1 MGGLLL
7 FLAFSGG
14 LALGVLSR
22 GGVLALPGRTA
33 AESRRLRKLAARVGR
48 DSTGQDVEA
57 RVQLARAHI
66 EREDPR
72 QAAAVLG
79 PALALQPDDED
90 LADLARRCLRGL
102 LLHDLREDGGRSRGL
117 LPQDL
122 NWHPGSKRLVM
133 RMKDLTLGGLVELKH
148 LDLHIDDFE
157 PLKRAQPL
165 PRVVVARA
173 LVREERLAFV
183 LESRIDWRQ
192 TPLRDLQVHF
202 RDGRVEITGTVR
214 LKMVPI
220 GFRVTASAEVLGT
233 ERIRL
238 AFPHP
243 PRVAGL
249 VPLPIDTVLKIIA
262 RKVDEKLP
270 GALTST
276 EEATLDL
283 DLLRAGI
290 PPVEV
295 NLREVRI
302 EDGRVEVLCLAE
314 GVDPEDVDV
323 LRLPPPHE
331 LLPEPAPPPEE
342 ADGPEEDSDAPA
354 PPAPDQPG
362 LLDAVVGLFSGPT
375 PGAMERAVTSSRE
388 AREEGDLGGALDE
401 LTGLAEGA
409 DPASEAGAAL
419 LEELAAVRLDIG
431 GEENRTLAIA
441 HLEAVLE
448 RQPGRARASLLLGRV
463 HLDRGELDQAEA
475 RTRMACWLAP
485 FQPDA
490 YAQLQVALEMRGA
503 MRPGERARAI
513 RRILATSL
521 PPAGEAS
528 TPPETKRSLFQE
540 DFERLLHADGST
552 PTGRLLELL
561 VGGLGWLGGR
571 THKDGLRPLHP
582 GQYPRLARL
591 VEAISSTFQIP
602 ELDLL
607 VRPGGAT
614 GDLVVSGGPRPWA
627 VMGEHQLE
635 GWTEAAM
642 GFHLGRA
649 AFLARTGLGPFV
661 KLGESSLDLLFA
673 LLRAVGREA
682 HRDEFREHGATAKAV
697 EDLVEKV
704 ADSVSFG
711 WVVRPEDLDP
721 YLARDVR
728 WGART
733 EALAYHDAGASF
745 LQLQRWQWA
754 VDASADRAGLLVAG
768 SVEGALEGLRQ
779 VSRERWESVEDQGLE
794 SLEAFVEEDRL
805 AYRVQE
811 LLRVSVDPDLEELER
826 KLSS

>member
-1 MGGLLL
+1 VGGLLL
-7 FLAFSGG
+7 LLAFSGG

-48 DSTGQDVEA
+48 DGEGRDVEA
-57 RVQLARAHI
+57 RTQLARAHL

-72 QAAAVLG
+72 RAAAVLG
-79 PALALQPDDED
+79 PALVHDPEHEELG
-90 LADLARRCLRGL
+90 DLARRCLRGL
-102 LLHDLREDGGRSRGL
+102 LLHDLRDDGGRARGL

-122 NWHPGSKRLVM
+122 NWHPGTKRLVM
-133 RMKDLTLGGLVELKH
+133 RMKELTLGGLVELKH

-157 PLKRAQPL
+157 PLKRKQPL

-202 RDGRVEITGTVR
+202 RDGRVEVTGTVR

-243 PRVAGL
+243 PRVAGV
-249 VPLPIDTVLKIIA
+249 VPLPIDTVLKIVA

-270 GALTST
+270 GALVSN

-331 LLPEPAPPPEE
+331 LLPDPEPPGDDPEDEGSEPAAPS
-342 ADGPEEDSDAPA
+342 GP
-354 PPAPDQPG
+354 QPG
-362 LLDAVVGLFSGPT
+362 LFESVVGLFSGSS
-375 PGAMERAVTSSRE
+375 PGALERAVDASRE
-388 AREEGDLGGALDE
+388 ARQAGDLSGALDKLE
-401 LTGLAEGA
+401 DLAEAA
-409 DPASEAGAAL
+409 DPGSEAGAAL

-431 GEENRTLAIA
+431 GEKNRGLAIQ

-463 HLDRGELDQAEA
+463 HLDRGELEQAEA
-475 RTRMACWLAP
+475 RTRIACTLGP
-485 FQPDA
+485 FEPDP

-503 MRPGERARAI
+503 MRPGERARSI

-521 PPAGEAS
+521 APAGEAPA
-528 TPPETKRSLFQE
+528 PPELGRSLFQE
-540 DFERLLHADGST
+540 DFEALLHPDGST

-561 VGGLGWLGGR
+561 LGGLGWLGEAPAEE
-571 THKDGLRPLHP
+571 GLRPLKA
-582 GQYPRLARL
+582 GEFPRLGRL
-591 VEAISSTFQIP
+591 VESISSTFQIP
-602 ELDLL
+602 ELALL
-607 VRPGGAT
+607 LRPGGDA
-614 GDLVVSGGPRPWA
+614 GDLGVSAGERAWA
-627 VMGEHQLE
+627 VVGERQLE
-635 GWTEAAM
+635 GWTEPAM
-642 GFHLGRA
+642 SFHLGRA

-682 HRDEFREHGATAKAV
+682 HRDEHREHGAAAKAV

-721 YLARDVR
+721 YLARDAR
-728 WGART
+728 WAART
-733 EALAYHDAGASF
+733 EALAYHDAGPSF

-754 VDASADRAGLLVAG
+754 VEASADRAGLLVAG

-779 VSRERWESVEDQGLE
+779 VSSERWELVEERGLE
-794 SLEAFVEEDRL
+794 ALERYVDEDRL
-805 AYRVQE
+805 AYRVRE
-811 LLRVSVDPDLEELER
+811 LLRVAVDPHLEELER
-826 KLSS
+826 KLLS